1 MAITGESAQ
10 VRAAKFQII
19 GYTRDDSTLRVTY
32 FFLLLSWNGS
42 VVGKERHL
50 AKRFVVCHT
59 RIAILD
65 YTDSNVEFALL
76 MKQD

>member
-1 MAITGESAQ
+1 
-10 VRAAKFQII
+10 
-19 GYTRDDSTLRVTY
+19 
-32 FFLLLSWNGS
+32 LSWNGS